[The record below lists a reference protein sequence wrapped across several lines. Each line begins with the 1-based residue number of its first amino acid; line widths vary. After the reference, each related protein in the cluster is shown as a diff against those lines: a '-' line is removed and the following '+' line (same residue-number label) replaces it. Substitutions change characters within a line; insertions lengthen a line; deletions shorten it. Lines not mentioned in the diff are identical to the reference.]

1 MTYYREFLAHNWP
14 LLQQAALYR
23 PDPNPTFGNPAFEAA
38 SFRVLIVR
46 LSPFRDV
53 DRSTPH
59 LFLFQAVRRALPD
72 AYIDMAFFPPQY
84 DRERLLAAG
93 APLLVGTQSWR
104 GIEDFDVVLI
114 SNAYTLELINLP
126 YLLHHSGAPL
136 LASARDGDWP
146 PLILGG
152 SNALAAQAIVT
163 ETGDCVADALFFGEG
178 EREVETLIRVLA
190 ENAALPKRER
200 LLRAAALVTGLWVAC
215 SASCQLALQAVRK
228 AVCTNPNVDDLLT
241 AYPLLDSS
249 EAATAKLQ
257 VNYGCPAFCTF
268 CFEGY
273 ERKPYRELTA
283 EAILAAARQLKQQQ
297 VPEEVDL
304 YSFNF
309 NTHQDIL
316 ALLLSL
322 NRLFDRV
329 SFKSQRVDVLATL
342 PGLLEAEVIADKRSF
357 TLGIEG
363 VSRRMRAFLHKS
375 LADAEIESVLARLLR
390 QKIREIKLFYILT
403 GHETEADLDEFRDFV
418 SRLKAVQQRANRG
431 VRIIF
436 SFGLLVRMPFTPLR
450 YDRLFL
456 DEAEWRQ
463 VVGPV
468 KSACE
473 TNGFEFRL
481 AAEWNE
487 YAASQVLALGGH
499 WLHEPVLALARQGH
513 CYDIALTPGY
523 WDALR
528 AWMEDYGQ
536 WNDAFLGEKGPEY
549 AFPMA
554 FVRSDVPPRFLYQ
567 QYQQALAGADA
578 GYCLGSQCL
587 ACGACTDAAQRAAI
601 TAHAM
606 RQPGGTY
613 LRDLEDVMRTKWRLK
628 PVYARVW
635 LPPEVAGRD
644 PAWINAWVMQTLL
657 AQYPALLDNLLAVE
671 ESLFTTKDNR
681 RRYANL
687 HGETIVA
694 LKAWDTARLVEVMG
708 RGSEGESGGVG
719 EGVWFLGWLDRFEVG
734 TFTRLE
740 ATIALPSAH
749 FPDAGPQLR
758 RFLHAAYAPVNV
770 RRVGEGYVF
779 DVPDKALK
787 KKLLFAGEFTQDE
800 TTFTAR
806 LIVGPKFEL
815 LDYLRSFSEPER
827 WREAHIEVRALW
839 VVG

>member
-1 MTYYREFLAHNWP
+1 MTHYREFFARNWP
-14 LLQQAALYR
+14 LMQQAALYR
-23 PDPNPTFGNPAFEAA
+23 PDPNPTFGNPAFAAA
-38 SFRVLIVR
+38 SFRALIVR

-72 AYIDMAFFPPQY
+72 AYIDMAFFPPEH

-93 APLLVGTQSWR
+93 VPLLVGTQSWR

-126 YLLHHSGAPL
+126 YLLYNFGVPM
-136 LASARDGDWP
+136 LASERDATF
-146 PLILGG
+146 PLIIVGG
-152 SNALAAQAIVT
+152 SNAMATQALVT
-163 ETGDCVADALFFGEG
+163 EMGDCVADALFFGEG
-178 EREVETLIRVLA
+178 EREVEALIRIVA
-190 ENAALPKRER
+190 ESAALPKRER
-200 LLRAAALVTGLWVAC
+200 LLRAAASVTGLWIAHESPNQQVK
-215 SASCQLALQAVRK
+215 K
-228 AVCTNPNVDDLLT
+228 AVCAAPDVDDLLT
-241 AYPLLDSS
+241 AYPLLDSP

-297 VPEEVDL
+297 GPDEVDL

-309 NTHQDIL
+309 NTHADIL
-316 ALLLSL
+316 ALLLAL
-322 NRLFDRV
+322 NRRFDRV

-342 PGLLEAEVIADKRSF
+342 PGLLEAEVSADKRSF

-403 GHETEADLDEFRDFV
+403 GRETEADLDEFRDFV
-418 SRLKAVQQRANRG
+418 SRLKALHQRANRG

-456 DEAEWRQ
+456 DEAEWRR
-463 VVGPV
+463 VTGPA

-481 AAEWNE
+481 ATEWDE

-528 AWMEDYGQ
+528 AWMEERGY
-536 WNDAFLGEKGPEY
+536 WNETFLGEKGPEY
-549 AFPMA
+549 AFPMS
-554 FVRSDVPPRFLYQ
+554 FVRSDVTPRFLYQ
-567 QYQQALAGADA
+567 QYRQALAGVDD
-578 GYCLGSQCL
+578 GYCLGSACL
-587 ACGACTDAAQRAAI
+587 ACGACTDAAQRASIAD
-601 TAHAM
+601 HAM

-613 LRDLEDVMRTKWRLK
+613 LRELKDVMRVKWRLK
-628 PVYARVW
+628 PVYAKVW
-635 LPPEVAGRD
+635 LPPEAAGRD
-644 PAWINAWVMQTLL
+644 PAWINAWVMQALL
-657 AQYPALLDNLLAVE
+657 AQHPDLLDNLLAVE

-687 HGETIVA
+687 HGETVFA
-694 LKAWDTARLVEVMG
+694 LKAWDTTKLVQVMERG
-708 RGSEGESGGVG
+708 REGESGGAG
-719 EGVWFLGWLDRFEVG
+719 EEVRFLGWADGFETG
-734 TFTRLE
+734 TFARAELVLT
-740 ATIALPSAH
+740 LPSPH
-749 FPDAGPQLR
+749 FPEAGSYLR

-770 RRVGEGYVF
+770 RRVGEGYAF

-787 KKLLFAGEFTQDE
+787 KKLLFEGEFAQDQ
-800 TTFTAR
+800 TMFTAR
-806 LIVGPKFEL
+806 LVVGPKFEL
-815 LDYLRSFSEPER
+815 LDYLRSFPEPER
-827 WREAHIEVRALW
+827 WREARAEVRELW
-839 VVG
+839 IES